1 MPCVK
6 VVVLGRKRERIKRVL
21 LLDCPECNYS
31 KGLKSEE
38 DWASVGVE
46 RMRREGMLLGVY
58 QVGHPDEGPLA

>member
-1 MPCVK
+1 MK
-6 VVVLGRKRERIKRVL
+6 VVVLGKKREGIKRVL

-38 DWASVGVE
+38 DWASAGVG

-58 QVGHPDEGPLA
+58 QVDHPDERPLA